1 MQYIFL
7 LLLVVDDDNHCGRLS
22 RNLNLLDLLSQAYV
36 MEFLEMDPLLLLGI
50 YIVSIF
56 IEDHI
61 GPSFP
66 VLSLS
71 LIYR

>member
-7 LLLVVDDDNHCGRLS
+7 LLLVVDYDNHCGRLS
-22 RNLNLLDLLSQAYV
+22 RNLNLLDFSSQAVV

-50 YIVSIF
+50 YIVNF
-56 IEDHI
+56 IIDDHS

-66 VLSLS
+66 V
-71 LIYR
+71 